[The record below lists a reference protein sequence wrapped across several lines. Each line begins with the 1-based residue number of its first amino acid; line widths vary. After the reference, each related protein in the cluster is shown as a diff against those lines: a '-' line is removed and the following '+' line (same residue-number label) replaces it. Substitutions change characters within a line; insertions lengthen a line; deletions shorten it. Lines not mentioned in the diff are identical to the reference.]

1 MYEQEVTVL
10 DKKINIKERY
20 NAFKKFEELTYDIK
34 YQYLDLKD
42 SEMDIV
48 NFIIK
53 YGFLPEFKVNEYFEI
68 KKEVKELKKNKKEY
82 QSKINELRTFLYK
95 EQERNIINLDF
106 CILYTKYKLII
117 KYKDS
122 ITNEDANFLSKLF
135 KKTKKIPKNEY
146 VLKLFL
152 RSNEKE
158 FLSKKAINEKI
169 HRLQEE
175 VHEFVF
181 KKKTK
186 GMAKSLNMEKYLTP
200 KSNKIYNEIK
210 DILFQYEI
218 VNKDNFFDF
227 NSEKVDKNTIFVE
240 QVKKQYQAILK
251 QKEKIV
257 VDNIEKAIKNINKI
271 NKKIEKLEEKIPE
284 SVKERIIKEAEFIF
298 LFEEDN
304 GDKSIFEK
312 SVIRYGE
319 I

>member
-1 MYEQEVTVL
+1 MDKQEIRIL

-20 NAFKKFEELTYDIK
+20 KAFKKFEELTHDIK

-48 NFIIK
+48 NFIVK

-68 KKEVKELKKNKKEY
+68 KKEVKELKKNKKDF
-82 QSKINELRTFLYK
+82 QDKINELRTFLYK
-95 EQERNIINLDF
+95 EKEKNIINLDF
-106 CILYTKYKLII
+106 CILYTKYKLVI
-117 KYKDS
+117 KYKDFFIS
-122 ITNEDANFLSKLF
+122 KEENFFSKLL

-146 VLKLFL
+146 LLKLFL
-152 RSNEKE
+152 RSNESE

-169 HRLQEE
+169 HKLQEE

-210 DILFQYEI
+210 DILFQYKI
-218 VNKDNFFDF
+218 VNEKDFFDF

-240 QVKKQYQAILK
+240 QVKKQYQNILK
-251 QKEKIV
+251 QKEKLVI
-257 VDNIEKAIKNINKI
+257 DDIEKLINNINKI
-271 NKKIEKLEEKIPE
+271 NKKVEKLEEKIPK
-284 SVKERIIKEAEFIF
+284 SVKERVIKEAQFVN
-298 LFEEDN
+298 LFQEYN

-319 I
+319 V